1 MAKISFKLGELFCGP
16 GGIGCG
22 VELACASPD
31 LDAKIKHVWAN
42 DIDPAACKTY
52 EDHFKGTKVVNSD
65 VHEFVDEVVAG
76 NFSKI
81 DALTFG
87 FPCNDFSIVGE
98 KKGLNGKYGPLYR
111 CGVAI
116 LENVGP
122 KWFLAENVSGITNAN
137 QKSAFKKIVDDMR
150 KAGPGYKLVIH
161 QYKFEDYG
169 VPQARHR
176 MIIVGIRS
184 DLHEKGIRFK
194 VPAPS
199 GKKTNAGEA
208 LANIPKSASNQ
219 ELTRQSPT
227 VIERLKYIKPGQN
240 VWNADLPKH
249 LKLNVKGAKLSQIYK
264 RLDAKKPAYTITGS
278 GGGGTH
284 VYHWS
289 ENRSLTNRERAR
301 LQTFPDS
308 YLFHG
313 SKEQVRKQIGMAV
326 PPMGVAI
333 IISAIVKTFQKKP
346 YKSVDASIEE

>member
-1 MAKISFKLGELFCGP
+1 MSKILFRLGELFCGP

-22 VELACASPD
+22 VEKACSNKE
-31 LDAKIKHVWAN
+31 LNTEIKHVWAN
-42 DIDPAACKTY
+42 DIDPAACQTY
-52 EDHFKGTKVVNSD
+52 SRRFKGAKVVNAD
-65 VHEFVDEVVAG
+65 VHEFIDDVIEGKLPA
-76 NFSKI
+76 I

-116 LENVGP
+116 LEALHP
-122 KWFLAENVSGITNAN
+122 RWFLAENVSGITNAN
-137 QKSAFKKIVDDMR
+137 QKAAFKKIVDDMR
-150 KAGPGYKLVIH
+150 SAGPGYKLVIH
-161 QYKFEDYG
+161 EYKFEEYG

-184 DLHEKGIRFK
+184 DLHKKGVVFK
-194 VPAPS
+194 VPTPS
-199 GKKTNAGEA
+199 RKTMSSSEA
-208 LANIPKSASNQ
+208 LKGIPKNAANQ
-219 ELTRQSPT
+219 ELTRQSLT
-227 VIERLKYIKPGQN
+227 VIERLKHIKPGQN
-240 VWNADLPKH
+240 VWNADLPSH

-264 RLDAKKPAYTITGS
+264 RLDPNKPSYTVTGS

-301 LQTFPDS
+301 LQTFPDD
-308 YLFHG
+308 YVFQG

-333 IISAIVKTFQKKP
+333 IIGAIIKSFQKKP
-346 YKSVDASIEE
+346 YKSVNASIEE